1 MDKGVD
7 KSDKKSYDVALRM
20 LGIHVANSSFFFRI
34 LGVAEPIPGPA
45 PFIFSP
51 FQYTTP
57 FMAEFKE

>member
-7 KSDKKSYDVALRM
+7 KSDKKSYDVAL
-20 LGIHVANSSFFFRI
+20 VANSSFFFRI

-45 PFIFSP
+45 TFIFSP

-57 FMAEFKE
+57 FMATFKK